1 MGRTL
6 RVFPAISEISG
17 IGGSAPSKQGIFSV
31 FPVFCKTKKIREK
44 FSPRRVAILTRFSCQ
59 NRRELQ
65 VFSGARDQILDARAT
80 ISS

>member
-6 RVFPAISEISG
+6 GVFPAISEISG
-17 IGGSAPSKQGIFSV
+17 IGGSAPSKTGFI
-31 FPVFCKTKKIREK
+31 FCKTKKIREK
-44 FSPRRVAILTRFSCQ
+44 FSPRRVAILTRFSYQ

-65 VFSGARDQILDARAT
+65 VFSWARGQILDARAT

>member
-6 RVFPAISEISG
+6 GVFPAISEISG
-17 IGGSAPSKQGIFSV
+17 IGGSAPLKTGFIFGFSC
-31 FPVFCKTKKIREK
+31 FLQDKKNREK
-44 FSPRRVAILTRFSCQ
+44 FSPRRVAILTRFSYQ

-65 VFSGARDQILDARAT
+65 VFSWARDQILDARAM